1 MDELD
6 DDIFGILAKR
16 VYDIAA
22 TNLNGGA
29 KLKVTLNG
37 EKLDV
42 HKFEQYL
49 ELFEGI
55 EPPVYCDKLSDRWQ
69 VGVGMSDG
77 SFQHISFVNS
87 ISTTKGGTH
96 VNFIADKIIT
106 KLAPLVKKKNKGEEV
121 KSNQIKNH
129 LAIFVNA
136 LIVNPAFD
144 SQTKENLTTKASSFG
159 STCEIPDKLI
169 KAIEKSSIIEN
180 ILSWSKLKQT
190 QELKRKSGTKTTKRL
205 HITKLDDA
213 NYAGTSKSSKCTLI
227 LTEGDSAK
235 ALAISG
241 LGVVGRDYYGVFPL
255 RGKLLNVREA
265 THKQMMNNEEIQNI
279 TKILGL
285 TFGKTYDDSSSLRY
299 GHLMIMTDQ
308 DHDGSHIKGLLINF
322 LHFYWPSLL
331 RIEGFLQQ
339 FITPIVKVSKGK
351 SEVPFYTIPEY
362 RNWKESHNDGKGW
375 KIKYYKGLGTS
386 TSAEAKD
393 YFSNLATHEID
404 FSWDAQSDDMIEMAF
419 SKKRVEDRKLWLL
432 AMEPGVHIDY
442 KAKRV
447 TYDNF
452 VNHELILFSHADNER
467 SIAHFMDGMKPSQR
481 KVLFACFKRNL
492 KQEIKVAQLAGY
504 VSEHSAYHHG
514 EASLTQTII
523 GMAQNFV
530 GSNNINLLSPCGQ
543 FGTRLMGGK
552 DAASPRYVFTKLE
565 TITRLIFH
573 PDDDPL
579 LEYLEDDGQSIEPLY
594 YVPIIPMALVN
605 GCEGIGTG
613 WSSSVPTFNPREL
626 IANLKRMIQ
635 GDEPEEMLPW
645 YRGFTGSVQQKAA
658 QSYVLTGTLEQL
670 DEQTVR
676 ISELPVGKWTTD
688 YKQYLE
694 SVLVGNQPTSK
705 DDKDDGHGATATA
718 ASSTS
723 ASAPFVK
730 DFKENHTDT
739 SVLFTVTTLPDKLDV
754 YGQEKGGLIKKF
766 KLDTS
771 VSTSNMHLFDLGS
784 KIKKYDGPISLLK
797 EFFAVRMQYYDHRKT
812 HLLGKLT
819 NEWDKLDNKVRFLL
833 AVIRGDIVVANRKKT
848 ELLNDLKRH
857 GLKTFYEAK
866 DRSKNN
872 NEDGAAGD
880 GAAANDDD
888 ADTDETT
895 AAGGV
900 SLERGYDYL
909 LSLKLWNLT
918 MEKVHE
924 LTAQRNEK
932 RQELD
937 ELMAT
942 SAEALWLRDLETL
955 EVALDDFDATFDEA
969 KASELAA
976 QKKAQKKAGIV
987 VKKVKKPLSKVS
999 MVSDEEDDAFDDG
1012 EDSDLDDKPKKKK
1025 APAAAPVAAVAK
1037 KPVIV
1042 APAAPAIVKTSSES
1056 SASSTITTKAP
1067 AAKKA
1072 TASASG
1078 SMEKFVTK
1086 TAAAPV
1092 AAPAPAPAPSA
1103 PAESEGAGLSL
1114 MQRLK
1119 LKAAASAVPVL
1130 ASVAP
1135 PAAQKSLPVAAKTAK
1150 AAPAKKV
1157 ANKKAKES
1165 DAEESD
1171 GEDTVMVST
1180 PIASKRAPRAAAQ
1193 KRIVY
1198 SLDSEEEDDEFHAEE
1213 DDEDDFDEDDMSEGD
1228 VFDEDEDEDDDFGA
1242 KKSKKKAVVAP
1253 KTVPKA
1259 APKAVA
1265 PAAKPAPVTKA
1276 TAAAKPK
1283 AAPVAE
1289 ASKAKK
1295 RVKRNKD
1302 EDEDDEDE
1310 DFDAAED
1317 DDSDAAPK
1325 KTAVKRKAVA
1335 KGKTTKGKKSAESDE
1350 EDAFLASPVPTPQPI
1365 KKSRSNAGAAKT
1377 IVPQKLAMPAKTEKP
1392 KPAAKKATTAKAS
1405 KKAAI
1410 SDDEDDEGLVD
1421 SPILAKKSPKPQ
1433 RQRKVS
1439 NYAKYYDDD
1448 DEEDDDS
1455 FIVDEDESEF
1465 DD

>member
-1 MDELD
+1 MTQLEHILLRPDTYIGSIDKQTQQMWVYDSVTKKMVNRQVTYVPGLFKIFDEIIVNAADNKQRDPTMSRLDVTIDVAENKIRVWNNGRGIPVAIHQDHDMYVAELIFGHLLTGSNFDDDEEKTTGGRNGYGAKLANIFSTKFIVETADSSRGLKYSQEFRKNMSVKTEPKITSFSGTDYTCITFYPDLRRFKMDELD

-96 VNFIADKIIT
+96 VNFIADKIVARLVPI
-106 KLAPLVKKKNKGEEV
+106 VKKRNKGEEV
-121 KSNQIKNH
+121 KANQIKNH

-169 KAIEKSSIIEN
+169 KAIEKSPIIEN

-339 FITPIVKVSKGK
+339 FITPIVKVSKG
-351 SEVPFYTIPEY
+351 
-362 RNWKESHNDGKGW
+362 N
-375 KIKYYKGLGTS
+375 
-386 TSAEAKD
+386 
-393 YFSNLATHEID
+393 
-404 FSWDAQSDDMIEMAF
+404 
-419 SKKRVEDRKLWLL
+419 
-432 AMEPGVHIDY
+432 
-442 KAKRV
+442 
-447 TYDNF
+447 
-452 VNHELILFSHADNER
+452 HADNER

-626 IANLKRMIQ
+626 ISNLKRMIQ

-694 SVLVGNQPTSK
+694 S
-705 DDKDDGHGATATA
+705 
-718 ASSTS
+718 
-723 ASAPFVK
+723 
-730 DFKENHTDT
+730 
-739 SVLFTVTTLPDKLDV
+739 
-754 YGQEKGGLIKKF
+754 
-766 KLDTS
+766 
-771 VSTSNMHLFDLGS
+771 
-784 KIKKYDGPISLLK
+784 
-797 EFFAVRMQYYDHRKT
+797 T

-848 ELLNDLKRH
+848 ELLNDLKRQ

-872 NEDGAAGD
+872 NEDGAAGE
-880 GAAANDDD
+880 GAANDDD
-888 ADTDETT
+888 ADTDEAT

-976 QKKAQKKAGIV
+976 QKKAQRHRQARGKA
-987 VKKVKKPLSKVS
+987 
-999 MVSDEEDDAFDDG
+999 
-1012 EDSDLDDKPKKKK
+1012 
-1025 APAAAPVAAVAK
+1025 
-1037 KPVIV
+1037 
-1042 APAAPAIVKTSSES
+1042 
-1056 SASSTITTKAP
+1056 
-1067 AAKKA
+1067 A
-1072 TASASG
+1072 TASARKG
-1078 SMEKFVTK
+1078 GAKGG
-1086 TAAAPV
+1086 
-1092 AAPAPAPAPSA
+1092 
-1103 PAESEGAGLSL
+1103 GAGAK
-1114 MQRLK
+1114 R
-1119 LKAAASAVPVL
+1119 KAR
-1130 ASVAP
+1130 
-1135 PAAQKSLPVAAKTAK
+1135 
-1150 AAPAKKV
+1150 
-1157 ANKKAKES
+1157 
-1165 DAEESD
+1165 DW
-1171 GEDTVMVST
+1171 
-1180 PIASKRAPRAAAQ
+1180 
-1193 KRIVY
+1193 
-1198 SLDSEEEDDEFHAEE
+1198 DSDDE
-1213 DDEDDFDEDDMSEGD
+1213 S
-1228 VFDEDEDEDDDFGA
+1228 
-1242 KKSKKKAVVAP
+1242 
-1253 KTVPKA
+1253 
-1259 APKAVA
+1259 
-1265 PAAKPAPVTKA
+1265 
-1276 TAAAKPK
+1276 
-1283 AAPVAE
+1283 
-1289 ASKAKK
+1289 
-1295 RVKRNKD
+1295 
-1302 EDEDDEDE
+1302 
-1310 DFDAAED
+1310 D
-1317 DDSDAAPK
+1317 DDSWDDDADSDESDDDGGSGGGGGKLKRASSLQVKKDAA
-1325 KTAVKRKAVA
+1325 
-1335 KGKTTKGKKSAESDE
+1335 G
-1350 EDAFLASPVPTPQPI
+1350 
-1365 KKSRSNAGAAKT
+1365 AGADSGGGLKRAVT
-1377 IVPQKLAMPAKTEKP
+1377 FPLP
-1392 KPAAKKATTAKAS
+1392 TTASAS
-1405 KKAAI
+1405 TATANATIRVSIAA
-1410 SDDEDDEGLVD
+1410 S
-1421 SPILAKKSPKPQ
+1421 LA
-1433 RQRKVS
+1433 
-1439 NYAKYYDDD
+1439 A
-1448 DEEDDDS
+1448 
-1455 FIVDEDESEF
+1455 SE
-1465 DD
+1465 